1 MMLVYSHS
9 EKIVTRLFLIFI
21 LPVLLL
27 WTGIIEH
34 QFRLFLLLLVTLF
47 V

>member
-1 MMLVYSHS
+1 MTLIHAHS
-9 EKIVTRLFLIFI
+9 EKILVRLFLIFI
-21 LPVLLL
+21 LPIVLL

-34 QFRLFLLLLVTLF
+34 HFRLFLLLLVTLF

>member
-1 MMLVYSHS
+1 MAFTHTHS
-9 EKIVTRLFLIFI
+9 EKILVRLFLIFI
-21 LPVLLL
+21 VPIVLL